1 MPALTGYLVDR
12 TEHFFWAFLV
22 TSTIM
27 WIGALIWL
35 FLVGPIEPVVW
46 HPSKVI
52 ANSQGA

>member
-22 TSTIM
+22 ASTIM